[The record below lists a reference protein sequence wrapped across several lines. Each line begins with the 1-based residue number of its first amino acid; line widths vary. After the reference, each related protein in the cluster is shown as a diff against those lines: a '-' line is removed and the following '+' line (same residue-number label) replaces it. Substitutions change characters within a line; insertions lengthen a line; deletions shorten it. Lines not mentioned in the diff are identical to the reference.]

1 MPVQVSILAEG
12 KVELPVAPGVFKVFR
27 SVTYVAEDTWP
38 RVVYIDLEKDSLEE
52 RRRVIAED
60 MERAKTER
68 PQTLELP

>member
-27 SVTYVAEDTWP
+27 SITYATEDMWP
-38 RVVYIDLEKDSLEE
+38 RVVYIELEKDSEEE
-52 RRRVIAED
+52 RVRVIRD
-60 MERAKTER
+60 DLERAKTER